1 MQIIHT
7 KTSKQKG
14 VALITTIMLLIGIT
28 IVVLA
33 TAKTVLME
41 TKITADNYRTAQAT
55 AAAQAAM
62 DQAVAYFMA
71 GGIELDALSGLP
83 VFTEPAPSGEPAPA
97 SAADPNRCTMPPT
110 SAFPLTLTV
119 AGQTTYAQFY
129 FDNTDDSLGIL
140 SSGANPCDC
149 QTTLTADKDGDGDGD
164 CMGGNGSALVT
175 ARGWSDDCAAVRTIT
190 QCVGT
195 IDIFG
200 DEDGPEQ
207 PFISK
212 AGVGAFGNAKIINRY
227 SNITIWAGG
236 ADSVHGASYGT
247 YIRPSGTE
255 IGDYTTEQLDSS
267 CAVSPCTVTGNPGPN
282 TQLISNRNSG
292 NGIDVITDDATLASL
307 NQTDFFAT
315 FFNNTHKGIKQIADR
330 SGRVF
335 DPATQSIADETGLTW
350 VDGDINIP
358 SIDVGNSTTPVI
370 LIVDGDLQLSG
381 GTVYGIV
388 YVTGAL
394 VITGNPVVKGS
405 IMSENILESSGVG
418 TLTLV
423 YKPWGASNGPET
435 FLPGFGAIIAGSWKD
450 W

>member
-71 GGIELDALSGLP
+71 GGLDQDATPG
-83 VFTEPAPSGEPAPA
+83 VDFTGPGDEPAVTNTG
-97 SAADPNRCTMPPT
+97 CTIPT
-110 SAFPLTLTV
+110 ATTAFPLTLTG
-119 AGQTTYAQFY
+119 AGGQTTYAQFY
-129 FDNTDDSLGIL
+129 FDNDDDNL
-140 SSGANPCDC
+140 CDC
-149 QTTLTADKDGDGDGD
+149 PYRNYEGKLCTGDVNDNDNDNDEDCDGD
-164 CMGGNGSALVT
+164 CMGGDGSALIT
-175 ARGWSDDCAAVRTIT
+175 AKGWSDDCAAVRTIT

-255 IGDYTTEQLDSS
+255 ISDYTSEQLDSS
-267 CAVSPCTVTGNPGPN
+267 CEASPCNVTGNPGPN

-307 NQTDFFAT
+307 NQTDFFAA
-315 FFNNTHKGIKQIADR
+315 FFNNTHEGIKQIADR

-335 DPATQSIADETGLTW
+335 DPATQSIVDETGLTW
-350 VDGDINIP
+350 VDGDINIS

-405 IMSENILESSGVG
+405 IMSENILESSGAG